1 MLQPQGLFSA
11 PRPFEPQPWPG
22 SGGSASL
29 FAPPLPG
36 DAGPREGPSQTLP
49 HGMQPV
55 PPGDPYQPA
64 GPYPPGGPYA
74 GGRTRQ
80 GLIRLGDPVART
92 RPARRRTGSG
102 AHGRG
107 CRAAG

>member
-11 PRPFEPQPWPG
+11 PRPFQPQPWPG

-49 HGMQPV
+49 HGMQPGLLGLGHLAV
-55 PPGDPYQPA
+55 VH
-64 GPYPPGGPYA
+64 
-74 GGRTRQ
+74 Q
-80 GLIRLGDPVART
+80 GEELAPQ
-92 RPARRRTGSG
+92 
-102 AHGRG
+102 AHGVLVPSRED
-107 CRAAG
+107 R